1 MSDELYNNLKPLLG
15 PSEEAII
22 LIRPDPDSLSSACAL
37 RELFKKNHSGA
48 EIVTYEPIKRLD
60 NRTMVKTLRIP
71 LTPLKEV
78 KLKDFTRF
86 CIVDGQPNQFPDV
99 SVDEW
104 HIIIDHHPPV
114 SGYDAAFKDIRPEL
128 GATATIMA
136 EYLFNAEFKIG
147 QKLATSLCYGIITDT
162 DRFQRNM
169 TQDDALAFSSLFP
182 HISYHLLKVIEQ
194 TEIPMRQL
202 RFIDTAIHRLHV
214 KSRRAVVHIGAPESA
229 DIAVI
234 IADFLLGVSG
244 IEFVAVSCVVPE
256 KLIIIF
262 RSRSTRRDA
271 GKIARLHFSKFGSAG
286 GHSTAARAELPL
298 SELPREVKIY
308 SPESIEDFIKKRL
321 SRPGKKSADQ

>member
-1 MSDELYNNLKPLLG
+1 MSDELYNKLKPLLG
-15 PSEEAII
+15 PDEEAVI
-22 LIRPDPDSLSSACAL
+22 LIRPDPDSLASACAL
-37 RELFKKNHSGA
+37 RDLFKKNHSA
-48 EIVTYEPIKRLD
+48 ATIVTYEPIKRLD

-71 LTPLKEV
+71 VTPLKEV

-99 SVDEW
+99 SIDKWDV
-104 HIIIDHHPPV
+104 IIDHHPLV
-114 SGYDAAFKDIRPEL
+114 SGYEAVFCDIRPEM

-136 EYLFNAEFKIG
+136 EYMFNAEFKIG

-182 HISYHLLKVIEQ
+182 HISYNLLKVIEQ
-194 TEIPMRQL
+194 TEVPMRQIQ
-202 RFIDTAIHRLHV
+202 FIDTALHRLHV

-244 IEFVAVSCVVPE
+244 IEFVAVSCIVPE
-256 KLIIIF
+256 KLVVIF
-262 RSRSTRRDA
+262 RSRSSRRDA
-271 GKIARLHFSKFGSAG
+271 GKIAKLHFSKFGSAG
-286 GHSTAARAELPL
+286 GHSTAARAEIRL
-298 SELPREVKIY
+298 SDLPREAKVY
-308 SPESIEDFIKKRL
+308 SPESIEDFIRKRL
-321 SRPGKKSADQ
+321 SRPGKSAGK